1 MEDIFFFSLKIKF
14 KFKNPKKTSN
24 WLSKI
29 CQNEGRGVE
38 SLSYIFCSD
47 NYLADLNKKYLN
59 HSTLTDIL
67 TFDYSNS
74 NRVNGE
80 IYISIARVKENAR
93 IFNQTFDSEL
103 RRVLSH
109 GLLHLIG
116 YNDKTPSQ
124 KSEMRRKEE
133 ACLSLWK

>member
-14 KFKNPKKTSN
+14 KLKNPKKTIH
-24 WLSKI
+24 WLSQI
-29 CQNEGRGVE
+29 CQNEGRELE

-47 NYLADLNKKYLN
+47 NYLAGLNKKYLN

-74 NRVNGE
+74 NLINGE
-80 IYISIARVKENAR
+80 IYISIPRIKENAR
-93 IFNQTFDSEL
+93 IFNQPFDSEL

-109 GLLHLIG
+109 GLLHLVG
-116 YNDKTPSQ
+116 YTDKTPPQ
-124 KSEMRRKEE
+124 KAEMRRKEE